1 MKLDDAGYWSR
12 RAEREIALA
21 EQCSGM
27 EAAAHRARAAKY
39 QDLAH
44 QASRSARSQ
53 SLASL

>member
-1 MKLDDAGYWSR
+1 MELDDAGYWSR
-12 RAEREIALA
+12 RTEREIALA

-44 QASRSARSQ
+44 QASRSARPQ
-53 SLASL
+53 SSARS